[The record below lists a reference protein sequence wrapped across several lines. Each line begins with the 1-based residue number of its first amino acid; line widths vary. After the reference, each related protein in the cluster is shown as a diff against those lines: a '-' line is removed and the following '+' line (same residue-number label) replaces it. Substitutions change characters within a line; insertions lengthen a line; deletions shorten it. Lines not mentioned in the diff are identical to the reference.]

1 MATAHDRL
9 VTELRQLR
17 QRRGL
22 TLQALAGAPALLAA
36 LGTTATQ
43 EAYDLLLR
51 HIQALGD
58 DEPAEALRNAYALG
72 QSNPGKL
79 TDRRHNLHIETGRDP
94 KTLAGY
100 ENAMIDELATRLLS
114 HQPTELS
121 DSEVFVVAYV
131 HGLHIKRVT
140 VTVRFPVVDEHDIRE
155 RTVEYDNRSAVGSMP
170 ALLYQL
176 PPDWLPRQLT
186 LAVYFEKPPFPVRV
200 YGTAATGLRDLM
212 FADRGQELPVG
223 EDRFANIQV
232 SEPRATAVF
241 AIYWIGSLT

>member
-1 MATAHDRL
+1 MATALEQL
-9 VTELRQLR
+9 VAELRQLR

-22 TLQALAGAPALLAA
+22 TLQALAEAPAVLTA

-43 EAYDLLLR
+43 EAYDLLLQ

-58 DEPAEALRNAYALG
+58 DEPAQALQNAYALD
-72 QSNPGKL
+72 QSMPGVL
-79 TDRRHNLHIETGRDP
+79 TDRRHNLHLQTGRDP
-94 KTLAGY
+94 KTLAVY

-121 DSEVFVVAYV
+121 DSEVIVVAYV

-155 RTVEYDNRSAVGSMP
+155 RTVDYENRAAVSSMP
-170 ALLYQL
+170 VLLYQL

-186 LAVYFEKPPFPVRV
+186 LAVHFVEPPFPAQVL
-200 YGTAATGLRDLM
+200 GTAATGLRDLM
-212 FADRGQELPVG
+212 FADHGQVLPVG
-223 EDRFANIQV
+223 EEHFVNIQIAG
-232 SEPRATAVF
+232 PKAAALY
-241 AIYWIGSLT
+241 AIYWTG